1 MLGATNPLLR
11 YLADAAPQRGELAMR
26 GGQAVSNFM
35 SKTMSNCCRGVDGH
49 LGVRDWVPGSSGNS
63 MGTQRGLSLAGAGA
77 CCHPCVWLGSVEEG
91 GCSQLSCGVWDRMP
105 GGGRAPSLGGSL
117 PSS

>member
-35 SKTMSNCCRGVDGH
+35 SKTMSNCCQGVDGH
-49 LGVRDWVPGSSGNS
+49 LGVRG
-63 MGTQRGLSLAGAGA
+63 
-77 CCHPCVWLGSVEEG
+77 
-91 GCSQLSCGVWDRMP
+91 
-105 GGGRAPSLGGSL
+105 
-117 PSS
+117 